1 MTDNRDLPKSVA
13 EPEKAPRLLPAELGW
28 DKYEPAF
35 QRWAVYNSMQYVAKR
50 DGAINAREYAEREEY
65 LDRWVSDQ
73 RRQDKL
79 PSEDEIRGKGIQLQE
94 LMVRYQKQIARRETE
109 KTRGDRAYWTRIE
122 GFSEELKENIDTERR
137 YTRMLNDGAIA
148 GAAAYGKSSDQVKGD
163 IVERF
168 TRRYLYTPTEYYDV
182 RLESGDR
189 EVHQQRSDKQPDR
202 AGRQEHKSRSGKSR
216 EADDDRGR

>member
-1 MTDNRDLPKSVA
+1 MTDNRDLPKSAA
-13 EPEKAPRLLPAELGW
+13 EPEKATRILPAELGW

-35 QRWAVYNSMQYVAKR
+35 QRWAAYNSMQYVAKR
-50 DGAINAREYAEREEY
+50 DGAINAKEYAEREEY

-73 RRQDKL
+73 RRQGNL
-79 PSEDEIRGKGIQLQE
+79 PSEHEIRSKGIQLQE
-94 LMVRYQKQIARRETE
+94 LMVPYQKHITRQETE
-109 KTRGDRAYWTRIE
+109 KTRGDRAYWARIE
-122 GFSEELKENIDTERR
+122 VFSDELKENIDTERR

-168 TRRYLYTPTEYYDV
+168 TRRYLYTPTEYYEV

-189 EVHQQRSDKQPDR
+189 AVHQQSSDKQPDR